1 MKAMDKR
8 ALASIIDHTIL
19 KPDAARE
26 TVIEYCRQAVEYG
39 FASVCI
45 NPCFVK
51 LAADQLKNTSVKVC
65 TVIGFPLGAGST
77 EAKAYE
83 AAVAVAQGAHEVDIV
98 INIGALKEGNL
109 EYVEQDIRQ
118 VVKASENALVKV
130 IIETCYLTDEEK
142 VIACRLAKNAGAHFV
157 KTSTGFGSA
166 GATAAD
172 VALMR
177 ETVGNDMG
185 VKAAGGIRSFKDAA
199 AMVEA
204 GANRLGTS
212 SGIKIINELG

>member
-1 MKAMDKR
+1 MISMDKK
-8 ALASIIDHTIL
+8 ALASIVDHTIL
-19 KPDAARE
+19 KPEATRE
-26 TVIEYCRQAVEYG
+26 IVIEYCRQAVEYG

-51 LAADQLKNTSVKVC
+51 LAAEELKNTNVKVC
-65 TVIGFPLGAGST
+65 TVIGFPLGANST
-77 EAKAYE
+77 ETKVHE
-83 AAVAVAQGAHEVDIV
+83 ATAAVAQGAHELDMV

-118 VVKASENALVKV
+118 VVSASGNALVKV

-142 VIACRLAKNAGAHFV
+142 VIACKLAKNAGAHFV

-177 ETVGNDMG
+177 QTVGNVMG

-204 GANRLGTS
+204 GASRIGTS